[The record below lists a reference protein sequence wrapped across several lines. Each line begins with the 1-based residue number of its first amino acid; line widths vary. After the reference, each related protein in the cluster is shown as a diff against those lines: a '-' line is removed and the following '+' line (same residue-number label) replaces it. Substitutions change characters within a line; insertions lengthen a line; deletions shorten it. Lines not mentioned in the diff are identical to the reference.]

1 MNDVQLERFARV
13 GPANARIAEAIRPF
27 NPRYRARIMEVAREI
42 GGEKYGGWENIVVLT
57 AAAAGSGSQLG
68 AFREILAGRRWSLG
82 TARYAGVIAEGG
94 DEGDSDW

>member
-1 MNDVQLERFARV
+1 MDDAALDRFAKV
-13 GPANARIAEAIRPF
+13 GPTNERIAAALRPF

-57 AAAAGSGSQLG
+57 AAAAGSGAELG

-82 TARYAGVIAEGG
+82 TARYAGVAASGE
-94 DEGDSDW
+94 DDDDPDW